1 LLLHELNP
9 LINQKD
15 AAMDQSLDIAVLVGS
30 LRKDSLNRKAAAT
43 LAELAPAS
51 IRLEQVDIGQLPMYN
66 QDLDD
71 APPDAWTAFRERI
84 RKADGVLFVTPEYNR
99 SVPAA
104 LKNAIDIGSRPYG
117 HSAWQGKPGG
127 VVTVSPGA
135 IGGFG
140 ANHHLRQMLVFL
152 DVHPLQQ
159 PEAYLGNAGKWFGD
173 DGKLQDDAARKF
185 LQTFIDAYAAWVQRL
200 ASSAR

>member
-1 LLLHELNP
+1 
-9 LINQKD
+9 
-15 AAMDQSLDIAVLVGS
+15 MDKTLDIVVLVGS
-30 LRKDSLNRKAAAT
+30 LRKDSLNRKTASA

-51 IRLEQVDIGQLPMYN
+51 IKLEQVAIGQLQMYN
-66 QDLDD
+66 QDLDE
-71 APPDAWTAFRERI
+71 APPAEWTAFRERVK
-84 RKADGVLFVTPEYNR
+84 KADGVLFVTPEYNR

-117 HSAWQGKPGG
+117 QSAWQGKPGG

-159 PEAYLGNAGKWFGD
+159 PEAYLGNAGKWFGE
-173 DGKLQDDAARKF
+173 DGKLQDESARKF
-185 LQTFIDAYAAWVQRL
+185 LQTYINAYAAWVERL
-200 ASSAR
+200 ASSMK